1 MAVGQGVAKQLIY
14 KKQVAKGTA
23 ASGSGGQLLRRE
35 TATFSK
41 KRDTYSANEIT
52 SHQQHTGDTH
62 GIAAS
67 EGSVNGLLSP
77 GTYATLLASLLRKNM
92 TATAAIT
99 SLSLTIAGS
108 GPTYTITRGSG
119 DWLAGGVKAGDVG
132 RITAGTY
139 TGVARDINLLVVS
152 LTATVLTV
160 IVVNGTALDAQG
172 PVASSTFTVT
182 GKKSIGA
189 AASHTSDW
197 YTFEEWF
204 SDISKS
210 HTWPDIQIAKADI
223 GLPST
228 GNATVALNLM
238 GLGARTKGASQVLTT
253 PTAETTTAIL
263 AAIRGVVMVGGSQF
277 VTVTSA
283 QIAIDGGKSVG
294 EAVIGSNVRSDL
306 NQGTLKVSGT
316 ITVLYENDTVSDMFD
331 NESATSLVL
340 LSSDDA
346 SNDADFVAF
355 SMSRVKVFGDD
366 ADDGKKQIVRTYP
379 FTAEIN
385 GAGGS
390 ALANDQTILSIQDS
404 QAA

>member
-1 MAVGQGVAKQLIY
+1 MGQGVAKQLIY
-14 KKQVAKGTA
+14 KKQSGKGTP
-23 ASGSGGQLLRRE
+23 ASGGSGQLLRRE
-35 TATFSK
+35 TANFSK

-62 GIAAS
+62 GIA
-67 EGSVNGLLSP
+67 GSDGTINGLLSP

-99 SLSLTIAGS
+99 GLSLTIAGT

-119 DWLAGGVKAGDVG
+119 DFLAGGLKAGDVL

-160 IVVNGTALDAQG
+160 IVVNGDELDAQG
-172 PVASSTFTVT
+172 PIASSTVTVI
-182 GKKSIGA
+182 GKKSIA
-189 AASHTSDW
+189 AATGHTNDW

-204 SDISKS
+204 SDIPKS
-210 HTWPDIQIAKADI
+210 HTWPDVQIAKADI

-228 GNATVALNLM
+228 GNATIAITAM
-238 GLGARTKGASQVLTT
+238 GLGRRVKGASQVLTS
-253 PTAETTTAIL
+253 PTAETTTSVL
-263 AAIRGVVMVGGSQF
+263 AAIRGVVLVGGSQF

-283 QIAIDGGKSVG
+283 NISIDSGKSAG
-294 EAVIGSNVRSDL
+294 EAVVGSNSRSDN

-316 ITVLYENDTVSDMFD
+316 LTILYDDDVVSDMFD
-331 NESATSLVL
+331 NEDATSIVL
-340 LSSDDA
+340 LSSTDA
-346 SNDADFVAF
+346 SNTADFVAL
-355 SMSRVKVFGDD
+355 SMSRVKIFGDD
-366 ADDGKKQIVRTYP
+366 ADDGKKQIVRSYP

-385 GAGGS
+385 GAGGA
-390 ALANDQTILSIQDS
+390 ALANDQTTITIQDS
-404 QAA
+404 AAS